1 MAIVN
6 LQAILSADHPELDV
20 DAVIQL
26 LETNNWDES
35 VSAYYRNLKTL
46 GRSFSF
52 LCLDSR
58 CSRETQSPIEE
69 AADCPGV
76 RAIRRRAG
84 PGETTHAIYTR

>member
-6 LQAILSADHPELDV
+6 LQAILSADHSELDV

-26 LETNNWDES
+26 LESNNWDES
-35 VSAYYRNLKTL
+35 VSAYYRNLKNI
-46 GRSFSF
+46 GRSLSF

-58 CSRETQSPIEE
+58 CLRETQSPLKETAE
-69 AADCPGV
+69 CPGV

-84 PGETTHAIYTR
+84 PGETAHAIYTR

>member
-35 VSAYYRNLKTL
+35 VSAYYRNLITL

-52 LCLDSR
+52 LCIDSR
-58 CSRETQSPIEE
+58 CSRETQRPLEE
-69 AADCPGV
+69 TADCPGL
-76 RAIRRRAG
+76 
-84 PGETTHAIYTR
+84 